1 MRISDGSSDVCST
14 DLWCPKR
21 RSSLFRPLRATWEW
35 LLLCCPAC
43 VLPFLLNINASRR
56 GATATKPLFPCH
68 ILWTHQAIEAGRVHK
83 AKLQRGLF
91 QCLSGLMCMLG
102 DLRGLVIAD
111 FGRERSH
118 EHERAVDQ

>member
-1 MRISDGSSDVCST
+1 MRISDGSSAVCSS
-14 DLWCPKR
+14 DL
-21 RSSLFRPLRATWEW
+21 
-35 LLLCCPAC
+35 
-43 VLPFLLNINASRR
+43 
-56 GATATKPLFPCH
+56 GATATKLLFPCH

-118 EHERAVDQ
+118 EHERAVDQFGDTGAIGLQSCAQARLETRYARRYNGR